1 MMWRAAWERRA
12 KRRLPKRPNVLLNR
26 QRRVRF
32 RRAEVAAFLARL
44 EADVAGR
51 EIGVAV
57 VSDAVI
63 RRYNRRYRKINK
75 ATDVLSFEPDDLVI
89 SAEAARRQARRLGH
103 SVEEEMKVLA
113 LHGTLHLMGHDHE
126 RDRGEMARLER
137 RWRRRLGLPV
147 ALTERCEAGQKRP
160 TRR

>member
-1 MMWRAAWERRA
+1 M
-12 KRRLPKRPNVLLNR
+12 LLNR
-26 QRRVRF
+26 QRRVKF

-63 RRYNRRYRKINK
+63 RRYNRRYRKINR

-89 SAEAARRQARRLGH
+89 SAETAQRQARRLGH

-113 LHGTLHLMGHDHE
+113 LHGVLHLLGHDHE

-147 ALTERCEAGQKRP
+147 ALTERRSA
-160 TRR
+160 

>member
-1 MMWRAAWERRA
+1 
-12 KRRLPKRPNVLLNR
+12 VLLNR

-32 RRAEVAAFLARL
+32 RRAEVEAFLARL
-44 EADVAGR
+44 EREIAGR

-63 RRYNRRYRKINK
+63 RRYNRRYRKINES
-75 ATDVLSFEPDDLVI
+75 TDVLSFEPDDLVI
-89 SAEAARRQARRLGH
+89 SAETARRQARRLGH

-113 LHGTLHLMGHDHE
+113 LHGVLHLTGHDHE

-147 ALTERCEAGQKRP
+147 VLTERPSA
-160 TRR
+160 

>member
-1 MMWRAAWERRA
+1 
-12 KRRLPKRPNVLLNR
+12 VLLNR
-26 QRRVRF
+26 QRRVKF

-63 RRYNRRYRKINK
+63 RRYNRRYRKINR

-89 SAEAARRQARRLGH
+89 SAETARRQARQLGH

-113 LHGTLHLMGHDHE
+113 LHGVLHLLGHDHE

-137 RWRRRLGLPV
+137 RWRERLGLPV
-147 ALTERCEAGQKRP
+147 VLTQ
-160 TRR
+160 RRET

>member
-1 MMWRAAWERRA
+1 M
-12 KRRLPKRPNVLLNR
+12 LFNR

-44 EADVAGR
+44 EREVAGR
-51 EIGVAV
+51 EIGVSI

-63 RRYNRRYRKINK
+63 QRYNRRYRKI
-75 ATDVLSFEPDDLVI
+75 AEPTDVLSFEPDDLVI
-89 SAEAARRQARRLGH
+89 SAETARRQARRLGH

-113 LHGTLHLMGHDHE
+113 LHGVLHLMGHDHE

-137 RWRRRLGLPV
+137 RWRRRLGLPA
-147 ALTERCEAGQKRP
+147 ALMERRKTATGSI
-160 TRR
+160 